1 MKKAIIISIVVILLI
16 LGGILYG
23 YNRVYNSQSS
33 NLSKVTFEVK
43 KGEGLLSVAERLD
56 EKDLVSGKIF
66 FYYYMKN
73 NGLLNKILPGVYDIG
88 AQLTI
93 PEIAII
99 LTKEIKSSVK
109 VTFPEG
115 WNIKQMAERLT
126 KNDLDGDGFLKLAN
140 SPKEFQDEFSFLKDE
155 EVRSLEGFLFPDT
168 YLFKENIEARDIIIK
183 LLRNFENKLS
193 DELVQNIKK
202 QDRSLF
208 EIITMASLIEKEV
221 VNAQDR
227 EIVSGIFWGRIKIG
241 QALQSCATL
250 AYVLGVNKKQYT
262 YADTEIVSP
271 YNTYQNRG
279 LPPGPIA
286 NPGIAAIFASANPK
300 YTTYNYFL
308 SDINTGETVFS
319 KTLDEHNMNK
329 VRHGL

>member
-1 MKKAIIISIVVILLI
+1 M
-16 LGGILYG
+16 GGILYG
-23 YNRVYNSQSS
+23 YNRVYNSQSN
-33 NLSKVTFEVK
+33 NLNKVMFEVE

-56 EKDLVSGKIF
+56 EKELVSGKIF

-73 NGLLNKILPGVYDIG
+73 NGLLNKILPGIYEIG
-88 AQLTI
+88 SQLTI
-93 PEIAII
+93 PEIAVI
-99 LTKEIKSSVK
+99 LTKEIKTSVK
-109 VTFPEG
+109 ITFPEG

-126 KNDLDGDGFLKLAN
+126 KNDLDGAEFLKLAN
-140 SPKEFQDEFSFLKDE
+140 NPKEFQAEFPFLEDEKIK
-155 EVRSLEGFLFPDT
+155 SLEGFLFPDT
-168 YLFKENIEARDIIIK
+168 YLFKENIEAKDIIVK
-183 LLRNFENKLS
+183 LLRNFENKLT
-193 DELVQNIKK
+193 DELVQSIES

-221 VNAQDR
+221 VNAEDR

-250 AYVLGVNKKQYT
+250 AYILGVNKKQYT

-271 YNTYQNRG
+271 YNTYQSRG

-286 NPGIAAIFASANPK
+286 NPGIAAIFASVNPK

-319 KTLDEHNMNK
+319 EALDEHNMNK
-329 VRHGL
+329 VKHGL